1 MPQIIALQCHKINL
15 DVAIL
20 LQCEMY
26 CDISTT
32 SIHSPVKADYPKT
45 QTTSSSMLHHAPQVL
60 RKKGLG
66 KLVNI
71 DGGR

>member
-1 MPQIIALQCHKINL
+1 
-15 DVAIL
+15 
-20 LQCEMY
+20 MY
-26 CDISTT
+26 YDISTT

-45 QTTSSSMLHHAPQVL
+45 QTTSSSMPHHAPQVL